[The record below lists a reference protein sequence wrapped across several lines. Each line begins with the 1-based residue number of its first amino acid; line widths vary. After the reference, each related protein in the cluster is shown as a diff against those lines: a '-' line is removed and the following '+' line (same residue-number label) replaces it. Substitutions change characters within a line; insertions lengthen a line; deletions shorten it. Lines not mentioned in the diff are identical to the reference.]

1 MIKEGN
7 KSNCRGVYFLDKE
20 EYNNT
25 INRNKDKKE
34 KLIEKLK
41 KEQQGKTVRWNDKWK
56 QDLV

>member
-1 MIKEGN
+1 M
-7 KSNCRGVYFLDKE
+7 DKE